1 VKLLN
6 EYERQM
12 SVSLVKRWE
21 KSLNSCCQ
29 GISHIDKVLHNT
41 GAILEF
47 VITLAT
53 WEPIICVG
61 LTNDNLRVCGQNGL
75 APFQPFKYVYVM

>member
-6 EYERQM
+6 EYERQV

-21 KSLNSCCQ
+21 KSVNSCCQ
-29 GISHIDKVLHNT
+29 GISRIDTVLHNT

-47 VITLAT
+47 VIALAA
-53 WEPIICVG
+53 WKPIMCVG
-61 LTNDNLRVCGQNGL
+61 LTNDNLRGCGENGL
-75 APFQPFKYVYVM
+75 APFQPF